1 MRTDKRIARM
11 VQRRDRRGLAWLY
24 DKYGSNLYGV
34 AFEILRDR
42 DQAVELVRYSIE
54 HWIQQPVVSHKR
66 MLYQLLFLVR
76 QHALELREVSV
87 EEGKPLV
94 RSTSEFPVLDALFLG
109 GRKGRQ
115 SFLEDSETLRNE
127 LRFAFRVLR
136 NRIES
141 RTSSGK
147 SV

>member
-1 MRTDKRIARM
+1 MRTDERIARM

-54 HWIQQPVVSHKR
+54 SWIQQPIISPKR

-76 QHALELREVSV
+76 QHALELRGTPDEG
-87 EEGKPLV
+87 EESLV
-94 RSTSEFPVLDALFLG
+94 RSTSEFPVLDALFLS
-109 GRKGRQ
+109 GRQ
-115 SFLEDSETLRNE
+115 SFLDDSETLRSE
-127 LRFAFRVLR
+127 LRSAFRVLR
-136 NRIES
+136 DRIES
-141 RTSSGK
+141 RTSIRK
-147 SV
+147 NV